1 MAIAEVKLRSEM
13 DSSLQWNLGDLY
25 QGYAAWEAA
34 LAEVQE
40 MCGGFE
46 TYRGRLGESGG
57 QLLAALRAEDEIGR
71 RLERIWAYGMFHHDQ
86 DTQDP
91 QGTEMVAK
99 AQATAAQ
106 AGEATAFLVPELVA
120 LPDGRLEEL
129 QRQTPDLAEY
139 RHTLKEIERQRRHVL
154 APGEEALLAAFSP
167 VLGNADTVAGQLSN
181 ADLTFRDAETGSGD
195 AMPLSHGRYGQYME
209 SRDRH
214 LRQSAYLN
222 MHKAY
227 EEHRHTFAATL
238 DQQMRTAVTAARVR
252 HYGSALEAA
261 LDGRNLP
268 RELYYRLIDAVHAA
282 LPSLHRYIAWRGR
295 VLGVDRMHF
304 YDIYPPL
311 LDLPEQHYSWPEA
324 QEMARAGLGPLGAH
338 YLEGL
343 SHILHDRYVDVY
355 ENRGKRSGAYSMDV
369 YDVHPYILMSFT
381 GTRDSVFTLVHEAGH
396 SMHSI
401 LSRENQTFRNAQYPI
416 FLAEIASTTNEH
428 LLLQHLLR
436 TSGDPLEQTDLR
448 DDLAQ
453 KFLAT
458 VFRQTLFAEF
468 ELKAHERVEAGGALT
483 ADFLQATYGDLLRLY
498 YGPDLEIDEVG
509 TFEWARIPHFY
520 MGYYVFQYAT
530 GFIAAA
536 ALSQA
541 ILKDG
546 APAAERYLAFLGSG
560 GSDDP
565 LPILRRAGVD
575 LMEVATLTDGLE
587 SFTAVVDDL
596 GKRGW

>member
-1 MAIAEVKLRSEM
+1 MATVDVKQRGEM
-13 DSSLQWNLGDLY
+13 DSALQWKLEDLY
-25 QGYAAWEAA
+25 PTYDDWQAA

-40 MCGGFE
+40 LCSRFADH
-46 TYRGRLGESGG
+46 RGTLGESGAN
-57 QLLAALRAEDEIGR
+57 LLAALKAEDEIGR
-71 RLERIWAYGMFHHDQ
+71 RLERIWAYGMFQHDQ

-91 QGTEMVAK
+91 RGTEMVAK
-99 AQATAAQ
+99 AQTLAAQ

-120 LPDGRLEEL
+120 LPSGRLDAMQREEPEL
-129 QRQTPDLAEY
+129 SAY
-139 RHTLKEIERQRRHVL
+139 AHTLKEIERQRRHVL
-154 APGEEALLAAFSP
+154 APGEEAILAAFSP
-167 VLGNADTVAGQLSN
+167 VLGNADNIAGQLAN
-181 ADLTFRDAETGSGD
+181 ADLSFKDAETSQGE
-195 AMPLSHGRYGQYME
+195 AMALSHGRYGQYME
-209 SRDRH
+209 SSDRR
-214 LRQSAYLN
+214 LRQTAYLH
-222 MHKAY
+222 MHAAY

-238 DQQMRTAVTAARVR
+238 DQQMRTAVTGARVR

-268 RELYYRLIDAVHAA
+268 RELYFRLIDAVHTS
-282 LPSLHRYIAWRGR
+282 LPSLHRYMAWRAGK
-295 VLGVDRMHF
+295 LGVDRMHF
-304 YDIYPPL
+304 YDIYPPVIE
-311 LDLPEQHYSWPEA
+311 LPERRHSWQEA
-324 QEMARAGLGPLGAH
+324 KDMARAGLSPLGDH

-369 YDVHPYILMSFT
+369 YDVHPFILMSYT

-436 TSGDPLEQTDLR
+436 TTEDEREQTDLR

-453 KFLAT
+453 KFLGT

-468 ELKAHERVEAGGALT
+468 ELKAHEQVEAGGALT
-483 ADFLQATYGDLLRLY
+483 AEFLQETYRDLLRLY
-498 YGPDLEIDEVG
+498 YGPDLEIDETG

-536 ALSQA
+536 ALSRA
-541 ILKDG
+541 ILKEG
-546 APAAERYLAFLGSG
+546 ASAAERYLRFLSSG

-575 LMEVATLTDGLE
+575 LTDEASLTQGLR
-587 SFTAVVDDL
+587 SFEAVVDEL
-596 GKRGW
+596 AARS

>member
-1 MAIAEVKLRSEM
+1 MATVEVKKRSEM
-13 DSSLQWNLGDLY
+13 DPALQWNLQDLY
-25 QGYAAWEAA
+25 PSYEAWQVA
-34 LAEVQE
+34 LGEVSE
-40 MCGGFE
+40 LCGGFE
-46 TYRGRLGESGG
+46 AFRGTLGESGG
-57 QLLAALRAEDEIGR
+57 RVLAALRAEDEIGR

-91 QGTEMVAK
+91 RGTEMVAK
-99 AQATAAQ
+99 AQALAAQ

-120 LPDGRLEEL
+120 LPDGRLDAMRRETPEL
-129 QRQTPDLAEY
+129 KEY
-139 RHTLKEIERQRRHVL
+139 AHTLKEIERQRRHVL

-167 VLGNADTVAGQLSN
+167 VLGNADTIAGQLAN
-181 ADLTFRDAETGSGD
+181 ADMRFKDAETSQGEP
-195 AMPLSHGRYGQYME
+195 MPLSHGRYGQYME
-209 SRDRH
+209 SRDRR
-214 LRQSAYLN
+214 LRQTAYLN

-252 HYGSALEAA
+252 HYASALEAA

-268 RELYYRLIDAVHAA
+268 RELYFRLIDAVHAA
-282 LPSLHRYIAWRGR
+282 LPSLHRYVAWRGKK
-295 VLGVDRMHF
+295 LGVDRMHF
-304 YDIYPPL
+304 YDLYPPV
-311 LDLPEQHYSWPEA
+311 LDLPEKHYSWQEA
-324 QEMARAGLGPLGAH
+324 QALARTGLGPLGDH

-343 SHILHDRYVDVY
+343 SHILHDRFVDVY
-355 ENRGKRSGAYSMDV
+355 ENQGKRSGAYSMDV

-401 LSRENQTFRNAQYPI
+401 LSRESQTFRNAQYPI

-436 TSGDPLEQTDLR
+436 TTSDQLEQTDLR

-453 KFLAT
+453 KFLGT

-483 ADFLQATYGDLLRLY
+483 AEFLQETYGDLLRLY

-541 ILKDG
+541 VLRDG
-546 APAAERYLAFLGSG
+546 AEAAERYLRFLGSG

-565 LPILRRAGVD
+565 LPILERAGVD
-575 LMEVATLTDGLE
+575 LMEESTLGHGLGT
-587 SFTAVVDDL
+587 FQAVVDDL
-596 GKRGW
+596 AGRG

>member
-1 MAIAEVKLRSEM
+1 MAATDVKSRSEM
-13 DSSLQWNLGDLY
+13 EPSLQWNLADLY
-25 QGYAAWEAA
+25 AGYEAWQAA
-34 LAEVQE
+34 LQEVRVL
-40 MCGGFE
+40 CDGFE
-46 TYRGRLGESGG
+46 TYRGRLGESGTG
-57 QLLAALRAEDEIGR
+57 LLAALQAEDEIGR

-86 DTQDP
+86 NTQDP

-99 AQATAAQ
+99 AQASAAQ

-120 LPDGRLEEL
+120 LPEGRLEALRRE
-129 QRQTPDLAEY
+129 TPGLEQYA
-139 RHTLKEIERQRRHVL
+139 HTLKEIERQRRHVL

-167 VLGNADTVAGQLSN
+167 VLGNADTIAGQLSN
-181 ADLTFRDAETGSGD
+181 ADLRFEDARTGAGEE
-195 AMPLSHGRYGQYME
+195 MPLSHGRYGQYME
-209 SRDRH
+209 SRDRE
-214 LRQSAYLN
+214 LRRTAYIN
-222 MHKAY
+222 MHRAY

-238 DQQMRTAVTAARVR
+238 DQQLRTSVTGARVR

-268 RELYYRLIDAVHAA
+268 QALYGRLIEAVHAA
-282 LPSLHRYIAWRGR
+282 LPALHRYVAWRGR
-295 VLGVDRMHF
+295 KLGVDRMHF
-304 YDIYPPL
+304 YDLYPPV
-311 LDLPEQHYSWPEA
+311 LDLPEKRYAWQEA
-324 QEMARAGLGPLGAH
+324 KALAREGLGPLGAH

-343 SHILHDRYVDVY
+343 SHVLEDRYIDVY

-396 SMHSI
+396 SMHSV

-436 TSGDPLEQTDLR
+436 TSRDPDEQIDLR

-453 KFLAT
+453 KFLGT
-458 VFRQTLFAEF
+458 VFRQTMFAEF

-483 ADFLQATYGDLLRLY
+483 AEFLQETYRDLLALY
-498 YGPDLEIDEVG
+498 YGPDLEIDEPG

-541 ILKDG
+541 ILQEGG
-546 APAAERYLAFLGSG
+546 AAAERYLAFLGSG

-575 LMEVATLTDGLE
+575 LMEEAALTQGLG
-587 SFTAVVDDL
+587 SFAAVVEELD
-596 GKRGW
+596 GR

>member
-1 MAIAEVKLRSEM
+1 MATVEVRKRNEM
-13 DSSLQWNLGDLY
+13 DPALQWNLQDLY
-25 QGYAAWEAA
+25 PSYEAWQAA
-34 LAEVQE
+34 LGEVSE
-40 MCGGFE
+40 LCGGFE
-46 TYRGRLGESGG
+46 AFRGTLGESGG
-57 QLLAALRAEDEIGR
+57 RVLAALRAEDEIGR

-91 QGTEMVAK
+91 KGTEMVAK
-99 AQATAAQ
+99 AQALAAQ

-120 LPDGRLEEL
+120 LPDGRLDAMRRETPEL
-129 QRQTPDLAEY
+129 QEY
-139 RHTLKEIERQRRHVL
+139 AHTLKEIERQRRHVL

-167 VLGNADTVAGQLSN
+167 VLGNADTIAGQLAN
-181 ADLTFRDAETGSGD
+181 ADMRFKDAETSHGEP
-195 AMPLSHGRYGQYME
+195 MPLSHGRYGQYME
-209 SRDRH
+209 SRDRR
-214 LRQSAYLN
+214 LRQTAYLN

-252 HYGSALEAA
+252 HYPSALEAA

-268 RELYYRLIDAVHAA
+268 RELYFRLIDAVHAA
-282 LPSLHRYIAWRGR
+282 LPSLHRYVAWRGKK
-295 VLGVDRMHF
+295 LGVDRMHF
-304 YDIYPPL
+304 YDLYPPV
-311 LDLPEQHYSWPEA
+311 LDLPEKRYSWQEA
-324 QEMARAGLGPLGAH
+324 QAMARAGLGPLGDH

-343 SHILHDRYVDVY
+343 SHILHDRFVDVY
-355 ENRGKRSGAYSMDV
+355 ENQGKRSGAYSMDV

-401 LSRENQTFRNAQYPI
+401 LSRESQTFRNAQYPI

-436 TSGDPLEQTDLR
+436 TTSDQLEQTDLR

-453 KFLAT
+453 KFLGT

-483 ADFLQATYGDLLRLY
+483 AEFLQETYGDLLRLY
-498 YGPDLEIDEVG
+498 YGPDLEVDEAG

-541 ILKDG
+541 VLRDG
-546 APAAERYLAFLGSG
+546 AEAAERYLRFLGFG

-565 LPILRRAGVD
+565 LPILERAGVD
-575 LMEVATLTDGLE
+575 LMEESTLGHGLA
-587 SFTAVVDDL
+587 SFQAVVDDL
-596 GKRGW
+596 AGRN

>member
-1 MAIAEVKLRSEM
+1 MAIADVKQRGEM
-13 DSSLQWNLGDLY
+13 DPAAQWNLADLY
-25 QGYAAWEAA
+25 ASDEAWQAA

-40 MCGGFE
+40 LCGGFE
-46 TYRGRLGESGG
+46 GYRGTLGESGA
-57 QLLAALRAEDEIGR
+57 QTLAALHAEDEIGR

-91 QGTEMVAK
+91 KGTEMVAR
-99 AQATAAQ
+99 AQALAAE

-120 LPDGRLEEL
+120 LPDGRLEEM
-129 QRQTPDLAEY
+129 QRETPGLAAY
-139 RHTLKEIERQRRHVL
+139 AHTLKEIERQRRHVL
-154 APGEEALLAAFSP
+154 APDQEAILAAFSP
-167 VLGNADTVAGQLSN
+167 VLGNADSIAGQLAN
-181 ADLTFRDAETGSGD
+181 ADLKFEDAETSQGE

-209 SRDRH
+209 SRDRR
-214 LRQSAYLN
+214 LRQTAYLN

-252 HYGSALEAA
+252 HYSSALEAA

-268 RELYYRLIDAVHAA
+268 RELYFRLIDAVHAA
-282 LPSLHRYIAWRGR
+282 LPSLHRYVDWRGKR
-295 VLGVDRMHF
+295 LGVDRMHF
-304 YDIYPPL
+304 YDLYPPV
-311 LDLPEQHYSWPEA
+311 LDLPEKRYSWLEA
-324 QEMARAGLGPLGAH
+324 QAMANAGLSPLGDH
-338 YLEGL
+338 YLDGL

-369 YDVHPYILMSFT
+369 YDVHPFILMSYT

-436 TSGDPLEQTDLR
+436 TTEDEREQTDLR
-448 DDLAQ
+448 DDLVQ
-453 KFLAT
+453 KFLGT

-468 ELKAHERVEAGGALT
+468 EFKAHEQVEAGGALT
-483 ADFLQATYGDLLRLY
+483 AEFLQETYRDLLRLY
-498 YGPDLEIDEVG
+498 YGPDLEIDEAG

-536 ALSQA
+536 ALSRA
-541 ILKDG
+541 ILKEG
-546 APAAERYLAFLGSG
+546 ASAAERYLRFLSSG

-575 LMEVATLTDGLE
+575 LTDEASLTQGLA
-587 SFTAVVDDL
+587 SFEAVVDEL
-596 GKRGW
+596 AARS